1 MPKSRR
7 TVRPL
12 PGEGPAPECACRGND
27 PHARFRHWH
36 RDFAD
41 VDEAYRHVATVMGAP
56 KYPDDWRA
64 TWMAEHAQ
72 IRRRLED
79 RENAQLPPDI
89 KTLVD
94 STLARIGRKL

>member
-12 PGEGPAPECACRGND
+12 PGERPPGECACRGND

-36 RDFAD
+36 RDFTD
-41 VDEAYRHVATVMGAP
+41 VDECYSHVATILGAP

-64 TWMAEHAQ
+64 TWQSEHAM
-72 IRRRLED
+72 IRRRTEA
-79 RENAQLPPDI
+79 RENNELPEDVRS
-89 KTLVD
+89 LVRE
-94 STLARIGRKL
+94 LIEKRKMP